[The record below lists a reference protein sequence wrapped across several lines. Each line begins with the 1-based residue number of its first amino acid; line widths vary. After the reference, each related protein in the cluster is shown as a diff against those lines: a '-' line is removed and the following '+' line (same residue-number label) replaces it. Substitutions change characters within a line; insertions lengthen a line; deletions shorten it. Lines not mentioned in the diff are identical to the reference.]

1 MTDLEFFQEFLRRFH
16 LEDDL
21 LPALTMNNSVSY
33 EILLKD
39 TSEEEK
45 GLLDFNFDAK
55 TGEFIDNKPCF
66 TDTEGVNLEEQL
78 KAMDYNE
85 TINTIRF
92 LLDELQDNF

>member
-21 LPALTMNNSVSY
+21 FTALTMNNSVSF

-39 TSEEEK
+39 PLEEEK
-45 GLLDFNFDAK
+45 GLLDFSFDAE
-55 TGEFIDNKPCF
+55 TGEFIDDKPRL
-66 TDTEGVNLEEQL
+66 TDTEGANLEEQL

-85 TINTIRF
+85 TIDTIRF
-92 LLDELQDNF
+92 LLDELQNNF